1 MAQGQ
6 KRNNALIQQASQGLE
21 SLKWET
27 ANELGVQVPQD
38 GYMGDIPS
46 RVNGAIG
53 GHMVRRMIAA
63 AEQSL
68 MSEAAANV
76 RAGFRAGL
84 ASQGGG
90 LAANP
95 TQIASKNNPDLNPSD
110 I

>member
-68 MSEAAANV
+68 MTQAAANV
-76 RAGFRAGL
+76 SAGFRA
-84 ASQGGG
+84 G